1 MTTVPALTTL
11 RLGYKDPLTDTFGAH
26 PLLGAVLDLNDGRT
40 FTLAAPDGFTLSAPR
55 RTLVP
60 VGNIRTQGE
69 AVSRGVYQHN
79 RTARVKVTLGPLAS
93 YANLT
98 GALRTLLQWL
108 DAPPGIPFMLQYQAP
123 NASAPSYLDVV
134 GCAHTLPLDEE
145 QWLRLQLEPMEI
157 TFLVRPGLKGD
168 RVTLQNLAPNP
179 GFEQGSGPAVLAF
192 SDNFANINAYA
203 VQAGSAPTVASS
215 IMTLAVGARVAFG
228 SPGWSHLN
236 LWQLRFKWVTGLT
249 ARFYLHYTDA
259 NNHLKAE
266 PTGTSWALIPTVA
279 GVATTIATGAVT
291 LTNGNFYWIKV
302 TQFPWPTPS
311 ATVAPP
317 YLTASLFNDSAG
329 AVGTLVTN
337 GALAGPAVDGVTAL
351 SGRPQIEAL
360 GASLQLGGAFSG
372 VHTVSL
378 FGPGGWQT
386 IPEAGAATGFSSGA
400 WEQAKANTLSTGPV
414 TSFGAARVDLAPAGT
429 GTTHVSAVDLDI
441 WSLDDLVVLREW
453 ENIDILLLDA
463 QHQFAVIIEN
473 KIDSGE
479 HTDQL
484 RRYQETVER
493 HYPGWRIMC
502 LFLTPEGDSPSDE
515 RYLPVS
521 YALICSVL
529 EALLVSRSSVLGSD
543 VQVVIR
549 HYTDMLRRHLVG
561 ASEIADLCRRIYQR
575 HQRTLDLIYE
585 HRPDRQA
592 TIHSFLTQLIAE
604 TPDLVVDYSSKTR
617 IGFHPKQWQA
627 ITAFFESGKGRPML
641 FFELQNTP
649 DSLRLKLFIG
659 PGAQETREYIYEVAL
674 AHQPP
679 FSLSEKKLYPL
690 WKMIYTKPLLSQKDY
705 ELADDELQQE
715 ARKHWATF
723 IHTDLPAIVEQISQA
738 FKARAM

>member
-337 GALAGPAVDGVTAL
+337 GALADAFLARAGYARGDNRVRYLREAIVTLRDVLVSTESGGPTYDR
-351 SGRPQIEAL
+351 GRL
-360 GASLQLGGAFSG
+360 
-372 VHTVSL
+372 H
-378 FGPGGWQT
+378 
-386 IPEAGAATGFSSGA
+386 
-400 WEQAKANTLSTGPV
+400 
-414 TSFGAARVDLAPAGT
+414 VDLAEALEAVATAESNPQALAEA
-429 GTTHVSAVDLDI
+429 VSEYQQGA
-441 WSLDDLVVLREW
+441 DDLRVDVFALEKAEALASAGRGLVRLREREPGAAGKAVLLTRAIDTFEASLKAQGSRGKLLDRDTTRLDLATLYLERATNVPGPSGTSGCNDLASGRGHLMTILGHVGNEVAPIQRKAKQVLRK
-453 ENIDILLLDA
+453 IDA
-463 QHQFAVIIEN
+463 QA
-473 KIDSGE
+473 
-479 HTDQL
+479 
-484 RRYQETVER
+484 
-493 HYPGWRIMC
+493 
-502 LFLTPEGDSPSDE
+502 
-515 RYLPVS
+515 
-521 YALICSVL
+521 
-529 EALLVSRSSVLGSD
+529 RSFGC
-543 VQVVIR
+543 
-549 HYTDMLRRHLVG
+549 
-561 ASEIADLCRRIYQR
+561 A
-575 HQRTLDLIYE
+575 
-585 HRPDRQA
+585 
-592 TIHSFLTQLIAE
+592 
-604 TPDLVVDYSSKTR
+604 
-617 IGFHPKQWQA
+617 
-627 ITAFFESGKGRPML
+627 
-641 FFELQNTP
+641 
-649 DSLRLKLFIG
+649 
-659 PGAQETREYIYEVAL
+659 
-674 AHQPP
+674 
-679 FSLSEKKLYPL
+679 
-690 WKMIYTKPLLSQKDY
+690 
-705 ELADDELQQE
+705 
-715 ARKHWATF
+715 
-723 IHTDLPAIVEQISQA
+723 
-738 FKARAM
+738 